1 MRTLFFLLT
10 LLCSL
15 ILNAQDYEI
24 NSPDKNLKLKVHIG
38 NEVGFS
44 VFLNDKEIITNSTMT
59 LEIAGYDTF
68 GKSPRVK
75 KNRIENENRVLHPVV
90 ALKRKSIKDNFQ
102 ELTLDFRDNYS
113 LVFRA
118 YNDGVAYRFVS
129 NINKEVLVNNES
141 FTLNFAGDTE
151 TLFPKEDSMI
161 SHNERLFLPTKL
173 DTLNTNTFCSLPILA
188 KVNGVNVLFTETDLT
203 DYPGMFL
210 FGTEGNSLT
219 AGFPHHVKE
228 AKPAERGGDRN
239 QILTYDDY
247 LAKIKG
253 RRNFPWRV
261 MIITNDDKQLLE
273 STLVYQL
280 SASTKLQDTDW
291 IKPGKVAWDWYNANN
306 IYGVDFKSG
315 INTQTYKYYIDFAS
329 KYGLEYIILDEGWSK
344 STTKIDEP
352 NPDIDIKELVEYG
365 NQKNVGVILW
375 TLWGPLDHNFEILDR
390 YESWGIKGIKVDF
403 MQRSDQYMVDYLER
417 LAAAAAKRH
426 LLVDYHGTYKPSGLE
441 RMYPNVINFEGVKGN
456 ENNKWSH
463 EITPEHTV
471 TIPFTRM
478 VTGPMDFTPGAMAN
492 AHLIN
497 HNISFDR
504 PMALGTR
511 CHQIAMYV
519 VYESPLQMLCD
530 SPSAYYK
537 EPETTGFIAKIPSVW
552 DETKVLDARVG
563 DYVLIARKK
572 DDVWYVGA
580 MTDDTSRELTLDLS
594 FLDSGQ
600 YEMEVMED
608 GINADRFA
616 QDYVHEKLD
625 VSSGD
630 RQKIKLAS
638 GGGWA
643 AIIMKK

>member
-1 MRTLFFLLT
+1 MRTPFFLFT
-10 LLCSL
+10 LIFTMISH
-15 ILNAQDYEI
+15 AQDYEI
-24 NSPDKNLKLKVHIG
+24 ASPDKNLKLKVHIG
-38 NEVGFS
+38 DDVAFS
-44 VFLNDKEIITNSTMT
+44 IFLNDKEIIANSTMNMDI
-59 LEIAGYDTF
+59 EGYDTF
-68 GKSPRVK
+68 GKSPRIK
-75 KNRIENENRVLHPVV
+75 HTHIANASKVLHPVV
-90 ALKRKSIKDNFQ
+90 ALKRKNIEDSYQ
-102 ELTLDFRDNYS
+102 ELTLDFKGNYA

-118 YNDGVAYRFVS
+118 YNDGAAYRFVTD
-129 NINKEVLVNNES
+129 INKKVVVKNES
-141 FTLNFAGDTE
+141 FTLSFAGHAQ

-161 SHNERLFLPTKL
+161 SHNERLFIPTKL
-173 DTLNTNTFCSLPILA
+173 DTLNTDTFCSLPVLA
-188 KVNGVNVLFTETDLT
+188 KVNGANVLFTETDLS

-210 FGTEGNSLT
+210 FGTKGNALT
-219 AGFPHHVKE
+219 ARFPHHVKE
-228 AKPAERGGDRN
+228 AKPAEYGGDRN
-239 QILTYDDY
+239 QVLTYDDY
-247 LAKIKG
+247 LAKTKG
-253 RRNFPWRV
+253 KRDFPWRV

-280 SASTKLQDTDW
+280 SATTKLQDTSW

-329 KYGLEYIILDEGWSK
+329 EYGLEYIILDEGWSK
-344 STTKIDEP
+344 STTKIDET
-352 NPDIDIKELVEYG
+352 NPDIDIKELVAYG
-365 NQKNVGVILW
+365 KQKNVGIILW
-375 TLWGPLDHNFEILDR
+375 SLWGPLDHNFEILDL

-441 RMYPNVINFEGVKGN
+441 RVYPNVINFEGVKGN

-478 VTGPMDFTPGAMAN
+478 VTGPMDFTPGALAN
-492 AHLIN
+492 AHLVN

-504 PMALGTR
+504 PMGLGTR
-511 CHQIAMYV
+511 CHQLAMYV

-530 SPSAYYK
+530 SPSAYYR
-537 EPETTGFIAKIPSVW
+537 EPETTSFIAQIPTVW
-552 DETKVLDARVG
+552 DETEILDAKVA
-563 DYVLIARKK
+563 DYVLLARKK
-572 DDVWYVGA
+572 GDVWYVGA
-580 MTDDTSRELTLDLS
+580 MTDNTPRDLTIDLS
-594 FLDSGQ
+594 FLESGQ
-600 YEMEVMED
+600 YTMEVMRD

-616 QDYVHEKLD
+616 QDFIHEKQD

-630 RQKIKLAS
+630 RQMIKLAS

-643 AIIMKK
+643 AIITKK

>member
-1 MRTLFFLLT
+1 MKTPLFFFALIF
-10 LLCSL
+10 SL
-15 ILNAQDYEI
+15 NLQAQDYEI
-24 NSPDKNLKLKVHIG
+24 ASPDKNLKLKVHLGDKIA
-38 NEVGFS
+38 FS
-44 VFLNDKEIITNSTMT
+44 IYLNDKEIIANSTMNMDI
-59 LEIAGYDTF
+59 EGHDTF
-68 GKSPRVK
+68 GESPKIKRK
-75 KNRIENENRVLHPVV
+75 HIANASAELHPVV
-90 ALKRKSIKDNFQ
+90 ALKRKNIEDSYQ
-102 ELTLDFRDNYS
+102 ELTLDFKGNYA

-118 YNDGVAYRFVS
+118 YNDGAAYRFVT
-129 NINKEVLVNNES
+129 NINKEVVVNHES
-141 FTLNFAGDTE
+141 FTLSFAGE
-151 TLFPKEDSMI
+151 TQALFPKEDSML
-161 SHNERLFLPTKL
+161 SHNERLYLPTKL
-173 DTLNTNTFCSLPILA
+173 DTLNTDTFCSLPILT
-188 KVNGVNVLFTETDLT
+188 KVNGANVLFTETDLS

-210 FGTEGNSLT
+210 FGTMGNALT

-228 AKPAERGGDRN
+228 AKPAKNGGDRN
-239 QILTYDDY
+239 QILTYDDF
-247 LAKIKG
+247 LAKTSGK
-253 RRNFPWRV
+253 RNYPWRV
-261 MIITNDDKQLLE
+261 MIITDDDKQLLE

-280 SASTKLQDTDW
+280 SATSKLQDTDW

-315 INTQTYKYYIDFAS
+315 LKTETYKYYIDFAS
-329 KYGLEYIILDEGWSK
+329 EYGLEYIILDEGWSK
-344 STTKIDEP
+344 STTQIDEP
-352 NPDIDIKELVEYG
+352 NPDIDIKELVDYG
-365 NQKNVGVILW
+365 EQKKVGVILW
-375 TLWGPLDHNFEILDR
+375 TLWGPLDHNFGILDR
-390 YESWGIKGIKVDF
+390 YKSWGVKGIKVDF
-403 MQRSDQYMVDYLER
+403 MQRSDQYMVDYLEQ

-478 VTGPMDFTPGAMAN
+478 VSGPMDFTPGAMVN

-511 CHQIAMYV
+511 CHQLAMYV

-530 SPSAYYK
+530 SPSVYYK
-537 EPETTGFIAKIPSVW
+537 EPETTGFIAQIPTVW
-552 DETKVLDARVG
+552 DETKILDAKVA
-563 DYVLIARKK
+563 DYVLLARKK
-572 DDVWYVGA
+572 DDVWFVGA
-580 MTDDTSRELTLDLS
+580 MTDNTPREMTLDLS
-594 FLDSGQ
+594 FLESGQ
-600 YEMEVMED
+600 YVMEVMKD

-616 QDYVHEKLD
+616 QDYVHEKVE

-643 AIIMKK
+643 AIITKK